1 METRDNPPFMI
12 HAFFDRVRAWFEF
25 DLAATRMILL
35 RFAPDLEPVF
45 SAPALYM
52 LRWIDGLS
60 RRTEA

>member
-1 METRDNPPFMI
+1 MTQTFLE
-12 HAFFDRVRAWFEF
+12 RVRAWFEF

-45 SAPALYM
+45 SAPAHFM